1 MNVSTILYAL
11 GAIICLACADFFLK
25 LSSNRISNNLG
36 TLVYALTAVVVPT
49 AWVAWSRFS
58 NEEFQ
63 VTREGVLSS
72 MLVGIFFSLVV
83 VFLSRTFASGGNL
96 SIAVPT
102 IRLLALVLGSALG
115 ILVLGELFT
124 WRWAL
129 GILLTFVGIY
139 FIITR

>member
-1 MNVSTILYAL
+1 MSPSLILYSL
-11 GAIICLACADFFLK
+11 GAVICLACADFFLK
-25 LSSNRISNNLG
+25 LSANRISNSLG

-49 AWVAWSRFS
+49 IWVMGSKFS
-58 NEEFQ
+58 NGEFQ
-63 VTREGVLSS
+63 ITRGGVLTS

-83 VFLSRTFASGGNL
+83 VFLSKTFASGGNL
-96 SIAVPT
+96 TIAAPT

-129 GILLTFVGIY
+129 GVALTFAGIY
-139 FIITR
+139 FIVTR